1 MAVWAHSSARVTE
14 INLCPGGSK
23 RDVNHRFI
31 WQHEPSHV
39 EEKYE
44 GVASVFFLSLERSE
58 RWHGAALP
66 VTKRSEVMLLF
77 RFSRAPLQ
85 T

>member
-14 INLCPGGSK
+14 INLCPGGAK
-23 RDVNHRFI
+23 GDVNHRFI

-44 GVASVFFLSLERSE
+44 GVASAGMAQPCL
-58 RWHGAALP
+58 
-66 VTKRSEVMLLF
+66 
-77 RFSRAPLQ
+77 
-85 T
+85 